1 MLALRTVRGALA
13 AALLLAGAAGAGA
26 QNREA
31 VRTRYLPPVYPE
43 NLAKADRQ
51 GNVLLAGRVDAQ
63 GRVSDLHLVA
73 ASAKDFIKPAVE
85 AVQGWQF
92 RPAVR
97 DGKPAEVFLNV
108 AVRFRIEGEKRGKL
122 EAPILGDVAIS
133 PADASGR
140 KTAPEGFP
148 IRRGQD
154 PALRAEALLDIP
166 PSAGA
171 RTVTVKVEAVSPK
184 GKRVPVFQPPVAVP
198 ANATEVR
205 IPVVARIGPDWEEGV
220 WMLRFTLDGAGVGGG
235 QFWLAT
241 DPSKFSFVI
250 PTSPSQ

>member
-1 MLALRTVRGALA
+1 MPSLRTVRGALA
-13 AALLLAGAAGAGA
+13 AFLLLAGAAGVRA
-26 QNREA
+26 QTQEA
-31 VRTRYLPPVYPE
+31 VRTRYQSPVYPE
-43 NLAKADRQ
+43 NLAKALRQ
-51 GNVLLAGRVDAQ
+51 GNVLLAGRIDTQ

-73 ASAKDFIKPAVE
+73 ASAKDFVQPAAE

-92 RPAVR
+92 RPAMR
-97 DGKPAEVFLNV
+97 DGKPVEVFLNV
-108 AVRFRIEGEKRGKL
+108 GVRFRMEGGTRGNL

-140 KTAPEGFP
+140 KSAPEGFP

-166 PSAGA
+166 PSAEG
-171 RTVTVKVEAVSPK
+171 RTLTVKVEAVSPK

-198 ANATEVR
+198 AKATEVR
-205 IPVVARIGPDWEEGV
+205 FPVVARIGPDWEDGV
-220 WMLRFTLDGAGVGGG
+220 WMLRFMVNGAGVGGG
-235 QFWLAT
+235 QFWLAA

-250 PTSPSQ
+250 PTSPQ

>member
-1 MLALRTVRGALA
+1 MLSLRTFRGALA
-13 AALLLAGAAGAGA
+13 AGLFLAGAAGAAA
-26 QNREA
+26 QDREA
-31 VRTRYLPPVYPE
+31 VRTRYQPPVYPE
-43 NLAKADRQ
+43 NLAKLDRQ
-51 GNVLLAGRVDAQ
+51 GNVLLAGRIDTQ

-73 ASAKDFIKPAVE
+73 ASASDFIKPAVE

-92 RPAVR
+92 RPALR
-97 DGKPAEVFLNV
+97 DGKPVEVFLNV
-108 AVRFRIEGEKRGKL
+108 AVRFRIEGEKRGNL

-154 PALRAEALLDIP
+154 PAFRADALLDIP
-166 PSAGA
+166 PSAQA
-171 RTVTVKVEAVSPK
+171 RTMTVKVEAVSPK
-184 GKRVPVFQPPVAVP
+184 GKRIPVFQPPVAVP
-198 ANATEVR
+198 AKATEVR

-220 WMLRFTLDGAGVGGG
+220 WMLRFTLEGAGVGGG
-235 QFWLAT
+235 QFWLAA

-250 PTSPSQ
+250 PTSPK

>member
-1 MLALRTVRGALA
+1 MPSLRTVRGALA
-13 AALLLAGAAGAGA
+13 AFLLLAGAAGVRA
-26 QNREA
+26 QTQEA
-31 VRTRYLPPVYPE
+31 VRTRYQSPVYPE
-43 NLAKADRQ
+43 NLAKALRQ
-51 GNVLLAGRVDAQ
+51 GNVLLAGRIDTQ

-73 ASAKDFIKPAVE
+73 ASAKDFVQPAAE

-92 RPAVR
+92 RPAMR
-97 DGKPAEVFLNV
+97 DGKPVEVFLNV
-108 AVRFRIEGEKRGKL
+108 GVRFRMEGEKRGDL

-140 KTAPEGFP
+140 KSAPEGFP

-166 PSAGA
+166 PSAEG
-171 RTVTVKVEAVSPK
+171 RTLTVKVEAVSPK

-198 ANATEVR
+198 AKATEVR
-205 IPVVARIGPDWEEGV
+205 FPVVARIGPDWEDGV
-220 WMLRFTLDGAGVGGG
+220 WMLRFMVNGAGVGGG
-235 QFWLAT
+235 QFWLAA

-250 PTSPSQ
+250 PTSPQ